1 MTNAT
6 IRTGD
11 VTASQ
16 KRQEH
21 FAHANSGATVAE
33 RSTQRA
39 HIEINGRDEWS
50 QGIEEAWQHHLE
62 TLQQCVRELL
72 HKNQQLRM
80 ALMAANEPERKYGD
94 AGNF

>member
-21 FAHANSGATVAE
+21 FAHANSGANRFKPSLPSGEQPAPP
-33 RSTQRA
+33 
-39 HIEINGRDEWS
+39 
-50 QGIEEAWQHHLE
+50 
-62 TLQQCVRELL
+62 
-72 HKNQQLRM
+72 QL
-80 ALMAANEPERKYGD
+80 PQ
-94 AGNF
+94 